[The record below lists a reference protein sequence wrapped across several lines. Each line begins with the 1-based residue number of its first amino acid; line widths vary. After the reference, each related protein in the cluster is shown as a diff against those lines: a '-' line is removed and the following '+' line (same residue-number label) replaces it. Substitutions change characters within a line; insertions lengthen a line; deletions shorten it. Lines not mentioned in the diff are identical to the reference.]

1 MFVYGDK
8 MDIERLVAH
17 LEAAIAETEK
27 ANSGLEPE
35 LVSVPDAKT
44 CTALYAKLNRLSSFG
59 VTAFAHKQDAADLA
73 RVTGTSMGKAKDMAA
88 TSEVLASSRPLDS
101 ALRKGEVSLD
111 QATEIARAEEASPGS
126 AKELLKIAKTESFHV
141 LKDEARRTKLEAEQ
155 HRGLAERQRKARRAS
170 HHADELGMVNIHL
183 AFEPHVGAP
192 IMAKAEA
199 EAQRLAR
206 AAKKSGSDK
215 DTFDRYLAD
224 GYAKLLSGAGKGRA
238 KRPELVILV
247 SHEVAKRGWKDVRKG
262 EVCKIP
268 GVGPVAPETVKEIA
282 KDAFLNGVFY
292 DGKDLRN
299 FNRFG
304 RHHAVEVKV
313 ALELGEPPDF
323 DGPKCI
329 DCGNRFRTE
338 FDHVE
343 PRNCRGPTSHPNLKP
358 RCWPCHQAK
367 TARDR
372 RAGKLAP
379 EPPKPPTRP
388 KPRTKR
394 TRATK
399 LQAQGP

>member
-1 MFVYGDK
+1 M
-8 MDIERLVAH
+8 
-17 LEAAIAETEK
+17 
-27 ANSGLEPE
+27 
-35 LVSVPDAKT
+35 
-44 CTALYAKLNRLSSFG
+44 
-59 VTAFAHKQDAADLA
+59 
-73 RVTGTSMGKAKDMAA
+73 
-88 TSEVLASSRPLDS
+88 
-101 ALRKGEVSLD
+101 
-111 QATEIARAEEASPGS
+111 
-126 AKELLKIAKTESFHV
+126 
-141 LKDEARRTKLEAEQ
+141 
-155 HRGLAERQRKARRAS
+155 
-170 HHADELGMVNIHL
+170 
-183 AFEPHVGAP
+183 
-192 IMAKAEA
+192 
-199 EAQRLAR
+199 
-206 AAKKSGSDK
+206 
-215 DTFDRYLAD
+215 
-224 GYAKLLSGAGKGRA
+224 
-238 KRPELVILV
+238 
-247 SHEVAKRGWKDVRKG
+247 SHEVAKRGWKDVKPG
-262 EVCKIP
+262 EMCKIP

-338 FDHVE
+338 FDHIE
-343 PRNCRGPTSHPNLKP
+343 PRACRGPTSHPNLKP

-372 RAGKLAP
+372 RAGKLTP

-399 LQAQGP
+399 LQAQAP